1 MITSLL
7 YFPFYLILQPLEM
20 VTSWYPSALN
30 TYLIG
35 SSSNFSHLSRWSGL
49 SPLLKWGVLMCSNAS
64 HHRKKKK
71 KTPARSKNFVSLSLP
86 LEEPPNVTAKS
97 RIIFLFARNTSG
109 FPHLETQLK
118 LSPRC
123 PQSFHVTANGHPST
137 LPSSS
142 FWISFLSNC
151 QKPDFL
157 APSSECSF
165 HSWAA
170 TENLLCAC

>member
-1 MITSLL
+1 MPWVHTWLAHPAISAICQDNLA
-7 YFPFYLILQPLEM
+7 YPLFLSEESD
-20 VTSWYPSALN
+20 VFKCIPS
-30 TYLIG
+30 
-35 SSSNFSHLSRWSGL
+35 
-49 SPLLKWGVLMCSNAS
+49 PP
-64 HHRKKKK
+64 KKKK
-71 KTPARSKNFVSLSLP
+71 KPARSKNFVSLSLP

-97 RIIFLFARNTSG
+97 RIVFLFARNTSG
-109 FPHLETQLK
+109 LPHLETQLK

>member
-1 MITSLL
+1 MPWIHTWLAHPAISAISQDDLAC
-7 YFPFYLILQPLEM
+7 PLFLSEE
-20 VTSWYPSALN
+20 SWCVQMHP
-30 TYLIG
+30 TTE
-35 SSSNFSHLSRWSGL
+35 
-49 SPLLKWGVLMCSNAS
+49 
-64 HHRKKKK
+64 KKKK